1 LGPEQWKFIGRAVVD
16 LDPAI
21 VAVTPQGVPKR
32 KRIRRKIFEAEM
44 SAPEIA
50 KDAVERVRA
59 LCC

>member
-1 LGPEQWKFIGRAVVD
+1 MGIHGRVVVD

-32 KRIRRKIFEAEM
+32 KRIRRKIVEAEM